1 MTQHPYRRRPRH
13 YEFLREELDSYLN
26 REDPPID
33 LVYPLATVGT
43 ISDYLRLRE
52 KPGYEDFPA
61 YALIYD
67 PFEWIMLLDDATA
80 LGVAERDF
88 HRALSGDGASIDV
101 ICVHLLKL
109 MRDFESVPDK
119 SHPVGR
125 GKAKSDAMI
134 NFLTGA
140 MNEACAQ
147 HGLIPPASLI
157 YLTSKR
163 LCGSNPAAKAKTS
176 LYQFVSDVSGYFDS
190 LDPNADEDDGPSV
203 RGLAKATGVA
213 PSTISRRLPDLLR
226 AKELWDLAENPP
238 EDWVKP
244 AIRESPDYP
253 LKA

>member
-1 MTQHPYRRRPRH
+1 MTQHPYRRRPKH
-13 YEFLREELDSYLN
+13 YEFLREKLDSYLDT
-26 REDPPID
+26 EDPPID

-80 LGVAERDF
+80 LGVTERDF
-88 HRALSGDGASIDV
+88 HRALSGDGTSIDAV
-101 ICVHLLKL
+101 CIHLLKL
-109 MRDFESVPDK
+109 IKDFESVPDK
-119 SHPVGR
+119 SHPIRR

-147 HGLIPPASLI
+147 RGLIPPASLI
-157 YLTSKR
+157 FLTSKR
-163 LCGSNPAAKAKTS
+163 LCGSNPAAKAKAS
-176 LYQFVSDVSGYFDS
+176 LYQMISDAGEYFAGIEPDV
-190 LDPNADEDDGPSV
+190 DEEGGPTV
-203 RGLAKATGVA
+203 RGLAKAIGVA
-213 PSTISRRLPDLLR
+213 PSTVTRQLPALAR

-238 EDWVKP
+238 EEWVEP
-244 AIRESPDYP
+244 DIPMSPDYP
-253 LKA
+253 KKA